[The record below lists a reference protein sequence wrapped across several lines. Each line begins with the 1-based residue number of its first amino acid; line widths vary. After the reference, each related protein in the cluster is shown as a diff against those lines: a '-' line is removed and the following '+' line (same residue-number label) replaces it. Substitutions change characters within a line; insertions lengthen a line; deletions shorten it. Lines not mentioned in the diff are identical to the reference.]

1 MTSGIKLIRTI
12 ICSTIFTLPGISGA
26 QTVQKTDSLLQ
37 VNHTHDFELTGDGTS
52 KEWNKSV
59 WILLTKGQGTSAYET
74 KVKLLYS
81 DSGIYA
87 LFHCEDDT
95 ISASLKEDFAN
106 LFKEDVVEFFI
117 WPDESL
123 PLYLE
128 YELSPNNYELP
139 ILIPNLGGDFYGW
152 RPWHFTGKRATRHQT
167 KRLQSE
173 RQHRASWRGEIF
185 IPYALLSPLRNVPPV
200 KGTRWR
206 ANLYRIDYDKGM
218 TTWAWRPVKGTF
230 HEFQK
235 FGTII
240 FGD

>member
-1 MTSGIKLIRTI
+1 MIPGFKLIRSIACFI
-12 ICSTIFTLPGISGA
+12 IFVFPIHLKA
-26 QTVQKTDSLLQ
+26 QAIEQTDS
-37 VNHTHDFELTGDGTS
+37 VFHVKHASNFKVSGDGS
-52 KEWNKSV
+52 SAEWAKCN
-59 WILLTKGQGTSAYET
+59 WIRLTKGQGASTYET
-74 KVKLLYS
+74 KTKLLYS

-128 YELSPNNYELP
+128 YELSPNNYELA

-152 RPWHFTGKRATRHQT
+152 RPWHYTGKRVTRHQT
-167 KRLQSE
+167 KRIKSE
-173 RQHRASWRGEIF
+173 MQHRSSWRAEIF
-185 IPYALLSPLRNVPPV
+185 IPFALLQPLGNVPPV
-200 KGTRWR
+200 TGTRWR
-206 ANLYRIDYDKGM
+206 INLYRIDYDKKM

-235 FGTII
+235 FGTIV
-240 FGD
+240 FEE